1 MAKSSSFGI
10 CQSCGSR
17 KTKGAMVA
25 HLKECLP
32 VHSGRGPRAGR
43 EAFLLLRAHANGI
56 PVFWLDL
63 VARPEAKLK
72 DVDRFLRGIWLEC
85 CGHMSEFY
93 GSARRKVSMNTKVS
107 EALRGVAAGLGYVYD
122 FGSSTE
128 LVISLSGTVEG
139 NSKGAVELV
148 ARNEPPAWP
157 CDECSETATA
167 VCTQCL
173 YDGRGFCCAVHA
185 SSHDCGEDVLLPVV
199 NSPRMGV
206 CGYTG
211 EA

>member
-10 CQSCGSR
+10 CQVCGSR
-17 KTKGAMVA
+17 KTKGTMVA
-25 HLKECLP
+25 HLKECLAG
-32 VHSGRGPRAGR
+32 HSNPRGGR
-43 EAFLLLRAHANGI
+43 ESLVLLRAQADDL
-56 PVFWLDL
+56 PVFWIDL
-63 VARPEAKLK
+63 AARPDAKLK
-72 DVDRFLRGIWLEC
+72 DVDRFLRGVWLEC

-93 GSARRKVSMNTKVS
+93 GGARRKVSMNTTVTD
-107 EALRGVAAGLGYVYD
+107 ALGPPTARLGYTYD

-128 LVISLSGTVEG
+128 LVITLSGTLEDKL
-139 NSKGAVELV
+139 KGAVRLV
-148 ARNEPPAWP
+148 ARNEPPTWP
-157 CDECSETATA
+157 CDECGETATA

-173 YDGRGFCCAVHA
+173 YEGKGFCCATHVA
-185 SSHDCGEDVLLPVV
+185 SHDCGEDVLLPVV

>member
-1 MAKSSSFGI
+1 
-10 CQSCGSR
+10 
-17 KTKGAMVA
+17 MVA
-25 HLKECLP
+25 HLTDCLP
-32 VHSGRGPRAGR
+32 GHSIAGPRASR
-43 EAFLLLRAHANGI
+43 ETLLLIRAQANGS
-56 PVFWLDL
+56 PVFWLD
-63 VARPEAKLK
+63 VAAKPLAKLK
-72 DVDRFLRGIWLEC
+72 DVDRVLRSIWLEC

-93 GSARRKVSMNTKVS
+93 GGARRKVSMNTKVG
-107 EALRGVAAGLGYVYD
+107 EALRGASARLGYVYD

-139 NSKGAVELV
+139 NSKGTIQLV
-148 ARNEPPAWP
+148 ARNEPPTWP
-157 CDECSETATA
+157 CDECGETART

-173 YDGRGFCCAVHA
+173 YDGKGFCCATHA
-185 SSHDCGEDVLLPVV
+185 SSHDCGEDMLLPVV

>member
-1 MAKSSSFGI
+1 
-10 CQSCGSR
+10 
-17 KTKGAMVA
+17 MVA
-25 HLKECLP
+25 HLTDCLA
-32 VHSGRGPRAGR
+32 VRSGAGSRGGR
-43 EAFLLLRAHANGI
+43 EPLLLLRAQANGM

-63 VARPEAKLK
+63 AARREAKLK
-72 DVDRFLRGIWLEC
+72 DIDRFLRGTWLEC

-93 GSARRKVSMNTKVS
+93 GGARRKVSMNTKVS
-107 EALRGVAAGLGYVYD
+107 EALHGPTARLGYVYD

-139 NSKGAVELV
+139 NSKGAVRLV
-148 ARNEPPAWP
+148 ARNEPPTWP
-157 CDECSETATA
+157 CDECGETATA

-173 YDGRGFCCAVHA
+173 YEGKGFCCATHA
-185 SSHDCGEDVLLPVV
+185 ASHDCGEEVLLPVV